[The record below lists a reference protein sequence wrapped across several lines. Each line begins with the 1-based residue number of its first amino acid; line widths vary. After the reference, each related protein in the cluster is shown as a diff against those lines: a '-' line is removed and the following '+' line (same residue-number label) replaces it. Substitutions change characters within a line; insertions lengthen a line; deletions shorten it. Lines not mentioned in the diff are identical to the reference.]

1 MLWARARTT
10 VEGPRDV
17 PLFQCIRGMILRG
30 GCVSVLALAAIVAGS
45 SAVRSQSAVTL
56 PTVVVPAPK
65 AAVTKPKIVQPRVP
79 RPAAAPAASSSGAS
93 GPSEGVQT
101 FPVPGTIVG
110 ASSTWPPSADA
121 LRGDIPLV
129 GVANSASSGIIGQ
142 DRLEARSPYRP
153 AEILEAVPGLVITQ
167 HSGEGKANQYYL
179 RGFNLDHG
187 TDIAIFFDGMP
198 VNMPSHGHGQGYA
211 DANFM
216 IPELVRSLSF
226 YKGPY
231 YASEGNF
238 ASAGAIHL
246 DYVDNLSKSIGQIE
260 VGSFGYRRALGAMS
274 APTGAGNTLVA
285 LSLQTYDGPWARP
298 DDLHKATGVVR
309 YSDGTRENGWALT
322 GMGYAANWYS
332 TDQIPQRAVDQGLI
346 GRYGNLDDTDGGDT
360 SRFSLSGR
368 WARRDGD
375 TATRISAYAIR
386 SQLNLFNN
394 FTYFLDDPVNGDQFH
409 QLDKRTIVGGR
420 AAQVYYGT
428 VLGGV
433 KTETEIGLQAR
444 YDDIHNGIFKTRA
457 REQLSVVREDQI
469 VEATLGA
476 YGQSTIRWTP
486 WFRTIA
492 GLRGDW
498 HQGRVES
505 NLAANSGSASD
516 FIASPK
522 LGLVFGPWAKTEFYL
537 SGGFGHHS
545 NDLRG
550 ATSTIDPADGSTAL
564 SKSPLLVR
572 SKGAE
577 VGVRSEM
584 LPGVQMTA
592 STFLLDYASEI
603 VFVGDAGTTEASRPS
618 RRVGWEVTALWKI
631 MPWLGLDV
639 EYASTQ
645 ARFTTD
651 DPEAP
656 GRRIPGAVEGVAKV
670 GFKFDNMPGGLDGW
684 FGGVNWRYFGPRP
697 LIEDNTAR
705 SKATAP
711 LSAQLGYKFS
721 DTFIARLDGFNLLNQ
736 KASQIDYYYASRLR
750 GEIGAVDSVNDIH
763 FHPLEPAS
771 VRLTVTK
778 LF

>member
-1 MLWARARTT
+1 MATIGWGAGASAQSAVALPPVI
-10 VEGPRDV
+10 VEAPKQAPSKAKAVQAPAAKTLPTQAPAKTAPPVVAPVDPSIAAATRSPPSPDAVRGDV
-17 PLFQCIRGMILRG
+17 PLVG
-30 GCVSVLALAAIVAGS
+30 
-45 SAVRSQSAVTL
+45 T
-56 PTVVVPAPK
+56 
-65 AAVTKPKIVQPRVP
+65 
-79 RPAAAPAASSSGAS
+79 AS
-93 GPSEGVQT
+93 T
-101 FPVPGTIVG
+101 
-110 ASSTWPPSADA
+110 
-121 LRGDIPLV
+121 
-129 GVANSASSGIIGQ
+129 ASSGIIGQ
-142 DRLEARSPYRP
+142 DRLEARAAYR
-153 AEILEAVPGLVITQ
+153 AADILESVPGLVISQ

-187 TDIAIFFDGMP
+187 TDIAIFFDGMA

-216 IPELVRSLSF
+216 IPELMRGLSF

-231 YASEGNF
+231 HASEGNF
-238 ASAGAIHL
+238 SSAGAIHL
-246 DYVDNLSKSIGQIE
+246 DYVDKLSKNIGQIE

-274 APTGAGNTLVA
+274 APTGSGNTLVA

-298 DDLHKATGVVR
+298 DDLRKATGVVR
-309 YSDGTRENGWALT
+309 YSDGTRDNGWALT
-322 GMGYAANWYS
+322 GMGYQSRWFS
-332 TDQIPQRAVDQGLI
+332 TDQIAQRAVDQGLI
-346 GRYGNLDDTDGGDT
+346 GRFGNLDDTDGGDT

-386 SQLNLFNN
+386 SQLNLYNN

-409 QLDKRTIVGGR
+409 QMDKRTVAGGR
-420 AAQVYYGT
+420 VAQIYYGT
-428 VLGGV
+428 ILNGV
-433 KTETEIGLQAR
+433 KTETEVGVQAR
-444 YDDIHNGIFKTRA
+444 YDDIRVGLFKTRA
-457 REQLSVVREDQI
+457 REQISTVREDGVQEFA
-469 VEATLGA
+469 VGT

-486 WFRTIA
+486 WFRSIA

-505 NLAANSGSASD
+505 NLGANSGNASD

-670 GFKFDNMPGGLDGW
+670 GLKFDNMPGGLAGW

-697 LIEDNTAR
+697 LVEDNSVR